1 MASTVQNLD
10 DLIDIDL
17 RDDLGEKA
25 LYIDD
30 HHPDRRL
37 FLDIKNIGSGLLEI
51 LSPYRKQASSE
62 NYHFALTFEAG
73 ILSPLSQ
80 KELTVSTE
88 GWDSLFEDDTLY
100 ILCTE
105 ARDLSPE
112 KPEYLEIKNITVA
125 GSFGAKH
132 SSVDISYRLHPEGED
147 DNEGEFSPD
156 IKVLDLRGRPET
168 ILHVGIAGSSSV
180 INNGAPNSLKLRIT
194 NLSRSETLILKGKD
208 SYAPGIF
215 RITIPVQPKGGP
227 LRDWALGSESQMQV
241 VRVTTNDTK
250 WEVNSYKNGL
260 NPYWEI
266 TTANESAE
274 LAPSE
279 SIELLLDNIITVQP
293 SGHAHIYLK
302 CENVHGFRD
311 SSFVLNVQRGPIFYQ
326 DTETEDGALRSNV
339 GIGTNTPQA
348 SLSIHGATLRVD
360 HEDTEDGKKIGWMS
374 EWSPNNLAVKLGAYE
389 WGQSGEAKNGK
400 GLRIEGE
407 NIELA
412 PTARNSGISLQIFHS
427 ALKYGSPQ
435 QEKTTDIM
443 FFGKLRVN
451 HRLIREGPPHEYAS
465 DLSVMDEQVGIR
477 TEQFK
482 GALTVRG
489 RACFTG
495 EDEKGMPALVVTE
508 DKKVGIG
515 TDNPQATLHV
525 NGDAKIEANL
535 HVNNSINN
543 LDIIPQ
549 QNGCS
554 INVAD
559 SGYPLIR
566 IHKVSGSN
574 EYVINVGP
582 IGSEMRGTKTLL
594 NLNASEVRIENDLNV
609 KGKTYVTGTI
619 NYKPE

>member
-10 DLIDIDL
+10 DPLDIDL

-30 HHPDRRL
+30 HHPDRRI

-51 LSPYRKQASSE
+51 LSPDRKQASSE

-73 ILSPLSQ
+73 ILSPSSQ

-88 GWDSLFEDDTLY
+88 GWDSLLEDDTLY
-100 ILCTE
+100 ILCKE
-105 ARDLSPE
+105 AKDLSPE

-147 DNEGEFSPD
+147 DNEGEFTPD
-156 IKVLDLRGRPET
+156 IKVVDLRGRPET

-180 INNGAPNSLKLRIT
+180 MNNGAPNSLKLRIT

-208 SYAPGIF
+208 SYAPSIF
-215 RITIPVQPKGGP
+215 RITIPVQPESGP

-241 VRVTTNDTK
+241 VRVTTNGTK
-250 WEVNSYKNGL
+250 WEINSYKNGL

-326 DTETEDGALRSNV
+326 DTETEDGAVRSNV
-339 GIGTNTPQA
+339 GIGTNDPQA
-348 SLSIHGATLRVD
+348 SLNIDGSTLRVD
-360 HEDTEDGKKIGWMS
+360 HVETEDGIKKGWMS
-374 EWSPNNLAVKLGAYE
+374 EWSPNNLVVKLGAYE
-389 WGQSGEAKNGK
+389 WGQNRETKESIP
-400 GLRIEGE
+400 LRLEGDY
-407 NIELA
+407 IELA
-412 PTARNSGISLQIFHS
+412 PTKTNKAGHPLKIYQRALQYGSLQQGMTPNITFGGI
-427 ALKYGSPQ
+427 LRINYRW
-435 QEKTTDIM
+435 
-443 FFGKLRVN
+443 FGKD
-451 HRLIREGPPHEYAS
+451 IAS
-465 DLSVMDEQVGIR
+465 RPDLAVINEQVGIR

-495 EDEKGMPALVVTE
+495 EDESGMPALVVTE

-515 TDNPQATLHV
+515 TDNPQAALHV
-525 NGDAKIEANL
+525 NGDARIGAKL
-535 HVNNSINN
+535 HVNGSINN

-554 INVAD
+554 IHVAD

-566 IHKVSGSN
+566 IHKVSSSN
-574 EYVINVGP
+574 EYVIDVGP

-594 NLNASEVRIENDLNV
+594 NLNASEVRIEHDLNV
-609 KGKTYVTGTI
+609 KGKTYVTGNI
-619 NYKPE
+619 NYQPE